1 MNFTD
6 FKFKTQSILIL
17 LSTTYRNIYME
28 RQKTKIAARFLPK
41 NQARRKH
48 TQFIRIAASHLQKIQ
63 QPSETANSAPQ
74 TSALLNDQFHIV
86 KLTACCKR
94 CVAYSML

>member
-1 MNFTD
+1 
-6 FKFKTQSILIL
+6 
-17 LSTTYRNIYME
+17 ME

-74 TSALLNDQFHIV
+74 TSALLNDQFLIL